1 MPFKDN
7 VENCKQATG
16 EFQCIQTCV
25 KALLQEILNFDGIV
39 RQFIKD
45 DKGYVLIAGFMS
57 HLNDSVRAVRSALAC
72 TKVCSELGVSCC
84 VGVTSGKVF
93 TGLVGS

>member
-1 MPFKDN
+1 M
-7 VENCKQATG
+7 ENCDKATG
-16 EFQCIQTCV
+16 ELQCIQTCV

-45 DKGYVLIAGFMS
+45 DKGYVLIGGFMS
-57 HLNDSVRAVRSALAC
+57 HLNDSARAVRAALAC
-72 TKVCSELGVSCC
+72 TKVCANLNVSCSI
-84 VGVTSGKVF
+84 GVTSGKVF